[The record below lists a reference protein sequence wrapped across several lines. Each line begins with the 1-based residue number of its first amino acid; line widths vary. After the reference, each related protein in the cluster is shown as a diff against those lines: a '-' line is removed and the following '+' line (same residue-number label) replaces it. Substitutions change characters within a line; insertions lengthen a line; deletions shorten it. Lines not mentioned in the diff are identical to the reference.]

1 MFSNERA
8 VLYIDNPMEAA
19 PLLQWLRD
27 NGIDASTLDPDDMG
41 GLAPAL
47 TFAHGSAIVVPQAE
61 AARAQELID
70 QFDDAGDEANSV
82 GGGSD
87 A

>member
-8 VLYIDNPMEAA
+8 VLYVDNPMAAA

-27 NGIDASTLDPDDMG
+27 NGVDATALDPDDMG

-47 TFAHGSAIVVPQAE
+47 TFSHGSAIVVPATE
-61 AARAQELID
+61 ATRAQELID
-70 QFDDAGDEANSV
+70 QFDEAGEDESDE